1 MTRFAQING
10 LTLHYRL
17 EGEGPVVVF
26 INSLGSDLR
35 IWDYQAAGLWSH
47 FRVLRY
53 DKRGH
58 GLSEAPP
65 PPYTL
70 ADHAQDLRALLG
82 YLGIEQASL
91 VGISVGGMIALEFA
105 RSYPERT
112 RALVL
117 MDTGARIGS
126 VESWN
131 ERIRAIQETSLAEVA
146 RGVVARW
153 FTPAFFQEKPAEAT
167 GYYHML
173 ARTPVEGYIGTC
185 AALRDADL
193 RGGLGGVRA
202 PALVLC
208 GAQDPATPPA
218 LSQALAQELR
228 APLRLI
234 EGAAHLPCIEQPK
247 ATLAELRAFL
257 EVYGGRPV

>member
-1 MTRFAQING
+1 MTRFAKVNG
-10 LTLHYRL
+10 LVLHYRL
-17 EGEGPVVVF
+17 EGEGPPVVF

-35 IWDYQAAGLWSH
+35 LWDAQAAGLASR
-47 FRVLRY
+47 FQVVRY

-70 ADHAQDLRALLG
+70 ADHTRDLKALLDH
-82 YLGIEQASL
+82 LALEQVSL
-91 VGISVGGMIALEFA
+91 VGISVGGMIALDFA
-105 RSYPERT
+105 RTHPERT

-126 VESWN
+126 AESWDG
-131 ERIRAIQETSLAEVA
+131 RIRAIEETSLAEVA
-146 RGVVARW
+146 KGVIARW
-153 FTPAFFQEKPAEAT
+153 FTPTFFREQPAAAQ

-173 ARTPVEGYIGTC
+173 ARTPTEGYLGTC

-193 RGGLGGVRA
+193 RGGLEAVRA
-202 PALVLC
+202 PALVVC
-208 GAQDPATPPA
+208 GAQDPSTPPA
-218 LSQALAQELR
+218 LSEALAQELG

-234 EGAAHLPCIEQPK
+234 EGAAHLPCIEQPE
-247 ATLAELRAFL
+247 ATLNEIRAFL
-257 EVYGGRPV
+257 EAHGGR

>member
-1 MTRFAQING
+1 MTRFARVNG
-10 LTLHYRL
+10 LVLHYRL
-17 EGEGPVVVF
+17 EGAGPPVVF

-35 IWDYQAAGLWSH
+35 IWDAQAEGLAPY
-47 FRVLRY
+47 FQVLRY

-65 PPYTL
+65 PPYSL
-70 ADHAQDLRALLG
+70 ADHTQDLKALLDH
-82 YLGIEQASL
+82 LALEQVSL
-91 VGISVGGMIALEFA
+91 VGISVGGLIALDFA
-105 RSYPERT
+105 RTYPERT

-146 RGVVARW
+146 KGVIARW
-153 FTPAFFQEKPAEAT
+153 FTPAFFREKPAEAQ
-167 GYYHML
+167 GYYQML

-193 RGGLGGVRA
+193 RGCLQGVRA

-208 GAQDPATPPA
+208 GAQDPSTPPA
-218 LSQALAQELR
+218 LSEALAQELR
-228 APLRLI
+228 APLRLL
-234 EGAAHLPCIEQPK
+234 EGAAHLPCIEQPE
-247 ATLAELRAFL
+247 ATLSEIRAFL
-257 EVYGGRPV
+257 EVYGGR

>member
-1 MTRFAQING
+1 MTRFARVNG
-10 LTLHYRL
+10 LVLHYWP
-17 EGEGPVVVF
+17 EGAGPPVVF

-35 IWDYQAAGLWSH
+35 IWDAQAQGLTPY
-47 FRVLRY
+47 FQVLRY

-70 ADHAQDLRALLG
+70 ADHTQDLKALLDH
-82 YLGIEQASL
+82 LALEQVSL
-91 VGISVGGMIALEFA
+91 VGISVGGLIALDFA
-105 RSYPERT
+105 RTYPERT

-131 ERIRAIQETSLAEVA
+131 ERIRAIGETSLAEVA
-146 RGVVARW
+146 KGVIARW
-153 FTPAFFQEKPAEAT
+153 FTPAFFREQPATAQ
-167 GYYHML
+167 GYYQML

-193 RGGLGGVRA
+193 RGGLGAVRA

-208 GAQDPATPPA
+208 GAQDPSTPPS
-218 LSQALAQELR
+218 LSEALAQELR
-228 APLRLI
+228 APLRLL
-234 EGAAHLPCIEQPK
+234 EGAAHLPCIEQPE
-247 ATLAELRAFL
+247 ATLSEIRAFL
-257 EVYGGRPV
+257 EVYGGR

>member
-1 MTRFAQING
+1 MTRFAKVNG
-10 LTLHYRL
+10 IVLHYRL
-17 EGEGPVVVF
+17 EGAGPPVVF

-35 IWDYQAAGLWSH
+35 IWDAQAQGLVPY
-47 FRVLRY
+47 FQVLRY

-65 PPYTL
+65 PPYAL
-70 ADHAQDLRALLG
+70 ADHTQDLKALLDH
-82 YLGIEQASL
+82 LALEQVSL
-91 VGISVGGMIALEFA
+91 VGISVGGLIALDFA
-105 RSYPERT
+105 RTYPERT

-131 ERIRAIQETSLAEVA
+131 ERIRAIEEASLAEVA
-146 RGVVARW
+146 KGVIARW
-153 FTPAFFQEKPAEAT
+153 FTPAFFREKPAAAQ

-185 AALRDADL
+185 AALRDADF
-193 RGGLGGVRA
+193 RGELGAVRA

-208 GAQDPATPPA
+208 GAQDPSTPPA
-218 LSQALAQELR
+218 LSEALAQELR

-234 EGAAHLPCIEQPK
+234 EGAAHLPCLEQPE
-247 ATLAELRAFL
+247 ATLSEIRAFL
-257 EVYGGRPV
+257 EVYGGR

>member
-1 MTRFAQING
+1 MTRFARVNG
-10 LTLHYRL
+10 LVLHYRL
-17 EGEGPVVVF
+17 EGAGPPVVF

-35 IWDYQAAGLWSH
+35 IWDAQAEGLAPY
-47 FRVLRY
+47 FQVLRY

-65 PPYTL
+65 PPYSL
-70 ADHAQDLRALLG
+70 ADHTQDLKALLDHLA
-82 YLGIEQASL
+82 LGPVSL
-91 VGISVGGMIALEFA
+91 VGISVGGLIALDFA
-105 RSYPERT
+105 RTYPERT

-117 MDTGARIGS
+117 MDTGARIGN

-146 RGVVARW
+146 KGVVARW
-153 FTPAFFQEKPAEAT
+153 FTPAFFQEKPAEAQ
-167 GYYHML
+167 GYYQML

-193 RGGLGGVRA
+193 RGCLQGVRA

-208 GAQDPATPPA
+208 GAQDPSTPPA
-218 LSQALAQELR
+218 LSEALAQELR
-228 APLRLI
+228 APLRLL
-234 EGAAHLPCIEQPK
+234 EGAAHLPCIEQPE
-247 ATLAELRAFL
+247 ATLSEIRAFL
-257 EVYGGRPV
+257 EVYGGR

>member
-1 MTRFAQING
+1 MTRFAKVNG
-10 LTLHYRL
+10 IVLHYRL
-17 EGEGPVVVF
+17 EGAGPTVVF

-35 IWDYQAAGLWSH
+35 IWDAQAEGLAPD
-47 FRVLRY
+47 FQVLRY

-65 PPYTL
+65 PRYTL
-70 ADHAQDLRALLG
+70 ADHTQDLKALLDC
-82 YLGIEQASL
+82 LGLERASL
-91 VGISVGGMIALEFA
+91 VGVSVGGMIALDFA
-105 RSYPERT
+105 RTHPERT

-131 ERIRAIQETSLAEVA
+131 ERIKAIRETSLAEVA

-153 FTPAFFQEKPAEAT
+153 FTPQFFKERPAEAQ
-167 GYYHML
+167 GYYQML

-193 RGGLGGVRA
+193 RGQLSGVKA

-208 GAQDPATPPA
+208 GAHDPSTPPA
-218 LSQALAQELR
+218 LSEALAQELK

-234 EGAAHLPCIEQPK
+234 EGAAHLPCIEQPR
-247 ATLAELRAFL
+247 AVLSEIRAFL
-257 EVYGGRPV
+257 EVYGGR